1 MRTYPADEDESRRE
15 LDHDN
20 ESVIIAFDIEDVVLV
35 ANIVSAREVLPDVG
49 QRLPSGMQRYV
60 VPSFEWCSCVSMVSI
75 DI

>member
-35 ANIVSAREVLPDVG
+35 AHIVRAREVHLDVG
-49 QRLPSGMQRYV
+49 QRLPSGM
-60 VPSFEWCSCVSMVSI
+60 
-75 DI
+75 